1 MVSNVTGTMESRTG
15 PAKGSSKS
23 HNRPV
28 NLVLNVLKVR
38 LNASKTF
45 GENLIFMLN
54 RTSSR
59 KDDDLCIQLLIL
71 KLLYLL
77 FTTKETAFYFYSND
91 LKVLVDIFIRELSD
105 LPDESESVRP
115 TKHSGSSRVAH
126 TSLITATTHIP

>member
-1 MVSNVTGTMESRTG
+1 MVSSVTGALESRTG
-15 PAKGSSKS
+15 LGKGSSKS
-23 HNRPV
+23 HNRPA

-59 KDDDLCIQLLIL
+59 NDEDLCIQLLIL

-91 LKVLVDIFIRELSD
+91 LKVLLDIFIRELSD
-105 LPDESESVRP
+105 LPDESESVRA
-115 TKHSGSSRVAH
+115 KDFAVCFELRK
-126 TSLITATTHIP
+126 SLTQS